1 MEADVRARPERAES
15 APHILVIEDEEAM
28 RLLLADNLEFEGYEV
43 TPSATAEEA
52 LAELTRRPFSLI
64 VLDVVLPFM
73 SGFEFCRQVRARGWR
88 LPIIILTARTEES
101 DRVVGLDLGADDYVT
116 KPFSVREL
124 LARVR
129 AQLRRDA
136 APVESGDEFV
146 FGDVR
151 ANLRQRLVT
160 RGGRRL
166 DLSPR
171 EFELLRYFLAHRGE
185 VVSREQLL
193 RDVWGYNQFVITRAV
208 DNFVAK
214 LRGHIEPKPHDP
226 RYLITVHGSGYQL
239 LAADAR
245 PGSTERN

>member
-1 MEADVRARPERAES
+1 MKTNPEPTES
-15 APHILVIEDEEAM
+15 TPRILVIEDEEPM

-52 LAELTRRPFSLI
+52 LAELARRPFSLI
-64 VLDVVLPFM
+64 VLDVMLPFM
-73 SGFEFCRQVRARGWR
+73 SGFEFCRHVRARGWR
-88 LPIIILTARTEES
+88 MPIIMLTARTEEA
-101 DRVVGLDLGADDYVT
+101 DRVVGLDLGADDYVS

-136 APVESGDEFV
+136 APAGTDELV

-171 EFELLRYFLAHRGE
+171 EFELLRYFAAHHGE

-193 RDVWGYNQFVITRAV
+193 RDVWGYNQVVVTRTV

-214 LRGHIEPKPHDP
+214 LRGHIEPHPHDP

-239 LAADAR
+239 LMPAVDA
-245 PGSTERN
+245 GVFS

>member
-1 MEADVRARPERAES
+1 MTSASLDVAAAGAVPR
-15 APHILVIEDEEAM
+15 ILVVEDEEPM
-28 RLLLADNLEFEGYEV
+28 RSLLADNLEFEGYEV
-43 TPSATAEEA
+43 ARAATAEEA
-52 LAELTRRPFSLI
+52 LTELARQPCSLV
-64 VLDVVLPFM
+64 VLDVMLPFM
-73 SGFEFCRQVRARGWR
+73 SGFELCRQVRARGWR
-88 LPIIILTARTEES
+88 VPIVILTARTDEA

-136 APVESGDEFV
+136 ARLEGGDEYA

-160 RGGRRL
+160 RAGRRL
-166 DLSPR
+166 DLSQR

-185 VVSREQLL
+185 VVSREQLR
-193 RDVWGYNQFVITRAV
+193 RDVWGYNQVVITRTV

-214 LRGHIEPKPHDP
+214 LRSHIEPLPHEP
-226 RYLITVHGSGYQL
+226 RYLITVHGAGYQL
-239 LAADAR
+239 L
-245 PGSTERN
+245 